1 MFNIDPKNNKGL
13 VELKLLAQ
21 KNNMDL
27 KSFLLSDA
35 HLEEVTEIFYKNMPK
50 MIKMAVK
57 KDNFKTIYKTH
68 REMIV
73 SQLKTE

>member
-1 MFNIDPKNNKGL
+1 MFNIDPKNNAGL
-13 VELKLLAQ
+13 VELKELAT

-35 HLEEVTEIFYKNMPK
+35 HLDEVVEVFYKNMPK

-57 KDNFKTIYKTH
+57 KEKFKTIYQSN
-68 REMIV
+68 RELIV
-73 SQLKTE
+73 NQMNA

>member
-13 VELKLLAQ
+13 VELKQLAQ

-27 KSFLLSDA
+27 KSFLLSDE
-35 HLEEVTEIFYKNMPK
+35 HLDEVVEVFYKNMPK

-57 KDNFKTIYKTH
+57 KDNFKTIYQSH
-68 REMIV
+68 RELIV
-73 SQLKTE
+73 SELKA